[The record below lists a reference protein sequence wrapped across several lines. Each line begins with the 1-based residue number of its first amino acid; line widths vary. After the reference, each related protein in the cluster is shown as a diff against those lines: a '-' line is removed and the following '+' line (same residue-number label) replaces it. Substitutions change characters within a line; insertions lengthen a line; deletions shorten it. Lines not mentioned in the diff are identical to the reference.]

1 MTFIGSVFVL
11 CYVDSDCSEKQFMRG
26 DFNGSVFFLAARPH
40 RTHDFNTD
48 LFEWDTSV
56 LMYSILTSCADVRTK
71 K

>member
-1 MTFIGSVFVL
+1 M
-11 CYVDSDCSEKQFMRG
+11 EA
-26 DFNGSVFFLAARPH
+26 FFLAAHPH

-71 K
+71 KKIMI